1 MHISLDSELG
11 QQRRLNQVGET
22 ITSIAAPAAAY
33 SLRSLTGGDPLAV
46 RVRRDTSGGAGDDDE
61 QDFTVSQIN
70 SGALVDFV
78 GSGNDGFVS
87 TWYDQSGNGKHATQ
101 GADSK
106 EPKIVDSGSLI
117 SGGLEFDLASFS
129 TLLIPS
135 SIYSNL
141 NSLSSFLVC
150 KAKAVTAFNI
160 ALGLNPSASIG
171 VWQGYHI
178 LDELALLYN
187 NTNTVTLGSVDANT
201 HLHGLTFGS
210 TNSRAFFD
218 GTLISTF
225 SSANVSVS
233 ASTFS
238 IGSVGDSFGHW
249 DSTIEELIIY
259 DSDQF
264 SNSTKLQANIKNY
277 YSIS

>member
-1 MHISLDSELG
+1 MHISLDSAIG

-78 GSGNDGFVS
+78 GSGNNGFVS

-101 GADSK
+101 STDSK

-117 SGGLEFDLASFS
+117 SGGLQFNEAGV
-129 TLLIPS
+129 TNLLIPS
-135 SIYSNL
+135 NVYSNL
-141 NSLSSFLVC
+141 NSVSSFLVC
-150 KAKAVTAFNI
+150 KSTNISFFNI
-160 ALGLNPSASIG
+160 ALGLNPTSSSSL
-171 VWQGYHI
+171 WQGYNFGTNI
-178 LDELALLYN
+178 GILYN
-187 NTNTVTLGSVDANT
+187 SITTTFDTRDTNN

-210 TNSRAFFD
+210 TNSRLFFD
-218 GTLISTF
+218 GTLKATL
-225 SSANVSVS
+225 SSVDLSVT
-233 ASTFS
+233 ALNYN
-238 IGSVGDSFGHW
+238 IGSPTDSAFGHW
-249 DSTIEELIIY
+249 AGTIEELVIY

-264 SNSTKLQANIKNY
+264 SNSTELQTNIKNY